1 MFLDFK
7 CLITL
12 TQVLLL
18 SPQILTE
25 TLWDGGG
32 GGWVGGRSGWS
43 KTVLNQVSCDKINVS
58 RLPKLTDNSYTIV

>member
-32 GGWVGGRSGWS
+32 GGGGVAGRKQFWIKFLVIKSMFLVFQS
-43 KTVLNQVSCDKINVS
+43 
-58 RLPKLTDNSYTIV
+58 

>member
-32 GGWVGGRSGWS
+32 GGGDEWLVENSS
-43 KTVLNQVSCDKINVS
+43 ESSFLSSCHKINVS